1 MTGSRTRG
9 AAPAWHASVTRR
21 STARARRFDAD
32 LWKPGLGV
40 FPGSWFGPHWDAL
53 DGFAPGFTDFIQASV
68 PEGNRLVGIDENTAM
83 AGDGRS
89 WSVHGVG
96 GVHVLEAGVWTSH
109 PPGSAFELSLI
120 TEGG

>member
-1 MTGSRTRG
+1 MPRG
-9 AAPAWHASVTRR
+9 HG
-21 STARARRFDAD
+21 ARRLAREQFDD
-32 LWKPGLGV
+32 ELWKPGLGV
-40 FPGSWFGPHWDAL
+40 FPGTWFGPHWDAL

-83 AGDGRS
+83 AGDGRA

-96 GVHVLEAGVWTSH
+96 GVHVLEAGAWTSH

-120 TEGG
+120 KEGG